1 VGGALGDV
9 GVLLPLGA
17 ALVSVNGLSATSVF
31 FGVGVAYIISGVAY
45 RLPIPVQPLK
55 AVSAIAIAQGLSG
68 SVVTGAGWLMSALL
82 LGLAVTDV
90 PALLGK
96 LFTRPIIRGVQ
107 LGLGLLLVQSGFQLA
122 SRPQIVAGGTE
133 HVIHLSI
140 GTLPL
145 GWLLA
150 VASLLLLAWA
160 LRIRRWAASVIVLSF
175 GVLVALILGGEMAE
189 RMGQVQFGLNLPRP
203 RLPRISDLP
212 TAFLML
218 VLPQIPLTLGNAVYA
233 TVDTA
238 RRYFGQ
244 DAHHVTPKAL
254 MQTMGV
260 SQLIAALFGGV
271 PVCHGSGG
279 VTAHYKMGARTG
291 VAPVLMGG
299 LCLGL
304 ALFVD
309 GNVLP
314 ILALIPYSVLGVLL
328 TFIGVQH
335 GLLVRDLRGWS
346 AWSVA
351 LVTAGVGIA
360 TRNLAFGFAA
370 GMVLDQAIRL
380 ARRSALFSTP

>member
-1 VGGALGDV
+1 
-9 GVLLPLGA
+9 
-17 ALVSVNGLSATSVF
+17 
-31 FGVGVAYIISGVAY
+31 
-45 RLPIPVQPLK
+45 
-55 AVSAIAIAQGLSG
+55 
-68 SVVTGAGWLMSALL
+68 
-82 LGLAVTDV
+82 
-90 PALLGK
+90 
-96 LFTRPIIRGVQ
+96 
-107 LGLGLLLVQSGFQLA
+107 
-122 SRPQIVAGGTE
+122 
-133 HVIHLSI
+133 
-140 GTLPL
+140 
-145 GWLLA
+145 
-150 VASLLLLAWA
+150 
-160 LRIRRWAASVIVLSF
+160 
-175 GVLVALILGGEMAE
+175 MAE